1 MHDPLPPADCTRP
14 SASGYGRCAAGAS
27 AQGAQGA
34 RRPAEASGGSPWAE
48 AGGWA
53 LMPSRSRSRSSGDAT
68 AALVSPK
75 GHGKAAITYSTA
87 LPLRVRCC
95 SGFHTAAA
103 ELQGLHTAAAELQGH
118 WAVHL
123 RLPCYTG
130 DHIPLDV
137 AKTHW
142 TSYIDTHLRRGSCAL
157 RFKIGI
163 THKPVYRFEEGNGA
177 YQPLGYHRMDVLFA
191 ADNTME
197 TADLER
203 FLIARYRGH
212 RQCLNQASGG
222 EAAGVLV
229 PHFTYVAWLS
239 GCNPQGLIR
248 YNGANDAR
256 KRPRSSR
263 QFDFDYY

>member
-1 MHDPLPPADCTRP
+1 MSGPWADREEGAHDNACSECEIWILIRIVVQGGFHYDRRNTGSGAWGRTARVQNHMSAGKACARAFRKSLRACVCAAPPAPSSSSSSSSSSSRLFCLPPGGKVFAS
-14 SASGYGRCAAGAS
+14 SAVLLCLLPRARAAGAS

-103 ELQGLHTAAAELQGH
+103 ELQGH

-137 AKTHW
+137 G
-142 TSYIDTHLRRGSCAL
+142 SPGSFLRSLGVSFWSVWKL
-157 RFKIGI
+157 FGL
-163 THKPVYRFEEGNGA
+163 PLDPFGA
-177 YQPLGYHRMDVLFA
+177 HFGP
-191 ADNTME
+191 
-197 TADLER
+197 
-203 FLIARYRGH
+203 AR
-212 RQCLNQASGG
+212 
-222 EAAGVLV
+222 
-229 PHFTYVAWLS
+229 P
-239 GCNPQGLIR
+239 
-248 YNGANDAR
+248 
-256 KRPRSSR
+256 SS
-263 QFDFDYY
+263 